1 MKKCIKQI
9 ILLFFIW
16 LVSLSAYDV
25 VHSIFS
31 VDSSRPASVICAEI
45 AVTEGKLAVLK
56 AQEPLASAVIME
68 KRAELLL
75 EYGKLFWADKDRIQ
89 SLNQEIEHY
98 QTIPNQ
104 IAELED
110 RLGELN
116 KELGR
121 GVTNPEH
128 WYSLLLSVFG
138 IMCGRLLDA
147 FGYTVSCIIL
157 YIPFKFFCYYVLA
170 PVVSSRPCVSFDDAS
185 LVSSIGAERE
195 LKASEE
201 VGEKSLS
208 IQILPAESITIIGEE
223 YLRGHKAQMD
233 SNIRKRTRWLLD
245 WRHPIMCLVC
255 KLCMMSYFENKGE
268 NSKPFELGITSNNAN
283 EYFVCINIKQGEK
296 YYISPSD
303 LVALGSGVRI
313 SATWRLGSLA
323 AWCMGQVRFF
333 ELSGAGRVV
342 VRSLGG
348 IIKGVVTSDADV
360 IERKHSLICASQG
373 VTLHVERNQ
382 TLWPVLTGEA
392 NMFDLRLNGEGTY
405 LTSNVVPDESSSSE
419 KVVHAFWRALGQF
432 LGF

>member
-1 MKKCIKQI
+1 MKKCIKHV
-9 ILLFFIW
+9 LFLFLIW
-16 LVSLSAYDV
+16 LISLSAYDV

-31 VDSSRPASVICAEI
+31 VNSSRSANEIVAEI
-45 AVTEGKLAVLK
+45 TVAQGKLVVLK
-56 AQEPLASAVIME
+56 AQESFASAVIME
-68 KRAELLL
+68 KRAELLV
-75 EYGKLFWADKDRIQ
+75 EYGKMFWADKARIQ
-89 SLNQEIEHY
+89 SLKQEIEHY

-138 IMCGRLLDA
+138 IMYGRLLDA

-170 PVVSSRPCVSFDDAS
+170 PVVSRRPCVSFDDAS
-185 LVSSIGAERE
+185 RVSSIGAESE
-195 LKASEE
+195 LKSSEK

-208 IQILPAESITIIGEE
+208 IQILPTESITIIGEE
-223 YLRGHKAQMD
+223 YIQGHKVQLNSKIEKSTCWM
-233 SNIRKRTRWLLD
+233 LD

-255 KLCMMSYFENKGE
+255 RLCLMTHFENRLD
-268 NSKPFELGITSNNAN
+268 NQAPFELSITSNNAD

-303 LVALGSGVRI
+303 LVALGSGVRL
-313 SATWRLGSLA
+313 SATWRLGTLA

-333 ELSGAGRVV
+333 EVSGAGRVV

-348 IIKGVVTSDADV
+348 FTQGVVTSDTEV
-360 IERKHSLICASQG
+360 VERKHSLTCASQG

-405 LTSNVVPDESSSSE
+405 LTSNVVSDESSSSE